1 MSIDVLEGSHLASAG
16 GVCRIRCKPVPILQT
31 EESASCLAVSQTSC
45 CIGFYTTL
53 VSLDSLTGS
62 EHSVRK
68 D

>member
-1 MSIDVLEGSHLASAG
+1 MLGRVADQLLY
-16 GVCRIRCKPVPILQT
+16 R
-31 EESASCLAVSQTSC
+31 
-45 CIGFYTTL
+45 FYTTL